1 MSVYSHLKR
10 VGLEAWAPTLAH
22 FGFRFKADLAG
33 LTVEEVRK
41 WSGALRLDRAACS
54 RMKVL
59 LEGESKLVADYQL
72 ADMATVKDMFIATF
86 GAVENSSMFAVQERA
101 SVGDA
106 TSSTRTRAD
115 AVVLPGRQP
124 GRSVELLCA
133 ASAYPLCCVFFV
145 LLNFCLSACCCQSH
159 FTTRTVLSHD
169 L

>member
-1 MSVYSHLKR
+1 MAQLQGFLLEHKGQPSAALSQVPRLLRTSRPQDVDRMSVYSHLKR

-33 LTVEEVRK
+33 LTLEEVRK

-86 GAVENSSMFAVQERA
+86 GAVEN
-101 SVGDA
+101 
-106 TSSTRTRAD
+106 
-115 AVVLPGRQP
+115 
-124 GRSVELLCA
+124 
-133 ASAYPLCCVFFV
+133 
-145 LLNFCLSACCCQSH
+145 
-159 FTTRTVLSHD
+159 
-169 L
+169 